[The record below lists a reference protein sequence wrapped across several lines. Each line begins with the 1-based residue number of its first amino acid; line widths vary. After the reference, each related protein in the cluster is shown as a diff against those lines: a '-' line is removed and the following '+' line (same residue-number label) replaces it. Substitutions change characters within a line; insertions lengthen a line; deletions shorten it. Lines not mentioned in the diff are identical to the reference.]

1 MPLFTH
7 RFTTATSSSAST
19 FASMSPSYN
28 SKPSK
33 THKPN
38 SSSFSSS
45 YALSRIHIAVIV
57 FSVFSA
63 IIGIAGTICAITSGG
78 GGGSVYRCGGSKD
91 TCSRV
96 SGSIKM
102 GGDGVELWM
111 KDGSFWVLLGSR

>member
-7 RFTTATSSSAST
+7 RFTTATSSSASSS
-19 FASMSPSYN
+19 ASLSPSYN

-45 YALSRIHIAVIV
+45 YALSRIPIAVIV
-57 FSVFSA
+57 FSA
-63 IIGIAGTICAITSGG
+63 LIGIAGTICAITSGG